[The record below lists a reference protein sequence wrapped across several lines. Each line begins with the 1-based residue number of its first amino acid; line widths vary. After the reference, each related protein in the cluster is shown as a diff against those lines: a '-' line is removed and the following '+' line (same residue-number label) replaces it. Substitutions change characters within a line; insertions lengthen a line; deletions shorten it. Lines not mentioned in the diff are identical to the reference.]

1 MTNLSSWDSAGLVRY
16 ENGGLKYYYNSGRLR
31 YIEWAVNG
39 NCFYLANTS
48 QTSLKDLAGY
58 NPDTVL
64 GKLLSVDP
72 EVQLSALNELKAAIE
87 NN

>member
-1 MTNLSSWDSAGLVRY
+1 MAQLVSDDKLTGTYESGKLTYGYGENLLYYIKWAA
-16 ENGGLKYYYNSGRLR
+16 NGVGFTLCSGT
-31 YIEWAVNG
+31 A
-39 NCFYLANTS
+39 YLNQLT
-48 QTSLKDLAGY
+48 DY
-58 NPDTVL
+58 DPDTVL